1 MCITNLPGLFCYNLC
16 LPLFSGVVLLLQCVG
31 MCLEK
36 VPPSS
41 TSKYKQAEWEEQMLQ
56 CYQTGGDLALLYL
69 QDADKLNQQG
79 TMATSGKF
87 SPIWG

>member
-1 MCITNLPGLFCYNLC
+1 
-16 LPLFSGVVLLLQCVG
+16 

-41 TSKYKQAEWEEQMLQ
+41 SSKYKQAEWEEQMLQ

-79 TMATSGKF
+79 TMATSG
-87 SPIWG
+87 